1 MTTTDL
7 PPIGSVWV
15 HKQNPHDIAI
25 VVGHSKIQLKHV
37 DAKEHKL
44 VMLHKLQHDTRTSE
58 ITTTFTWLYKPLEQ
72 GQ

>member
-15 HKQNPHDIAI
+15 NKKNPHDIAI
-25 VVGHSKIQLKHV
+25 VVGHSTIQLKHV
-37 DAKEHKL
+37 GGKNDII
-44 VMLHKLQHDTRTSE
+44 MLHKLQHNTRISE

-72 GQ
+72 G